1 MEFTNIDNLNYYKD
15 FFSKEKPNENHFILG
30 IDIGS
35 KTSAISYYDFT
46 KKKPEVID
54 ISGGYGK
61 PFTPTVLQY
70 IKDTEEWIF
79 GEYAIV
85 NQGNEDELTFTNLVE
100 HLGQNISWDL
110 EPKILQTHELLG
122 IFIENLIDN
131 VKSVNPKAE
140 IIGIVVVTPD
150 YFKDEAKEELYEA
163 FSFAGYAKKIIEFT
177 TNTNAV
183 LNSYYHT
190 HTNLDELKRV
200 GENICVIDYA
210 NTKLSGGIYNCNLK
224 DNTIIATNIT
234 YKDTELLGTKTLD
247 SDLIDYFTQ
256 FYCNQTSQKEEDLDP
271 LTIDQLRNFV
281 HEHKD
286 LLFQKDISAKPVK
299 LYLNFAY
306 PPLQKALTKEELDDL
321 LKTHKENFTEYIKT
335 LFSVDVLDL
344 ILTGGGSSMLW
355 VRQLLDELLVDTN
368 KTYYKNAAVIASEGG
383 AIVGLNLLG
392 LGQNDF
398 DLVKIENPNTVDYD
412 IGIITEFS
420 GKKTFVPIIEKNNF
434 GIDKKE
440 GKVFILDEKEDCE
453 NITIEICKKE
463 NDNFMV
469 LKECI
474 LENFPKRP
482 PRCTKMLIEIGF
494 DGYNNMAVLVKD
506 LGFGEIYPK
515 TDYMQL
521 FT

>member
-1 MEFTNIDNLNYYKD
+1 MELTNIDNLNHYKD
-15 FFSKEKPNENHFILG
+15 FFSNEKPTENHFILG

-54 ISGGYGK
+54 ISGGYAK

-70 IKDTEEWIF
+70 IKDSKEWIF
-79 GEYAIV
+79 GDYALL
-85 NQGNEDELTFTNLVE
+85 NQGNEDEITFTGLVE
-100 HLGQNISWDL
+100 NLGENISWDL
-110 EPKILQTHELLG
+110 EPELVENHVLLG

-131 VKSVNPKAE
+131 VKNVNPKSE
-140 IIGIVVVTPD
+140 IVGIVVVTPD
-150 YFKDEAKEELYEA
+150 YFKDDAKQELHKA
-163 FSFAGYAKKIIEFT
+163 FSSAGYADKIIGFT
-177 TNTNAV
+177 TNTTCV

-190 HTNLDELKRV
+190 HTNLEELKSV

-210 NTKLSGGIYNCNLK
+210 NTKLSGGIYNCNLN
-224 DNTIIATNIT
+224 DNVIVATNIT
-234 YKDTELLGTKTLD
+234 YKDTEILGTKTLD
-247 SDLIDYFTQ
+247 IDLIKYFTN
-256 FYCNQTSQKEEDLDP
+256 FYCLQTGIQFENLEP
-271 LTIDQLRNFV
+271 FTVDQISNFV

-286 LLFQKDISAKPVK
+286 LLFQKDISSKPVK

-306 PPLQKALTKEELDDL
+306 PPLQKAVTKEELDEL
-321 LKTHKENFTEYIKT
+321 LAPHRENFAEYIKS
-335 LFSVDVLDL
+335 LFSVSVLDL

-355 VRQLLDELLVDTN
+355 VRELLDDILEDTN
-368 KTYYKNAAVIASEGG
+368 KTYYKNAAVIASEG
-383 AIVGLNLLG
+383 ATIVGLNLLG

-398 DLVKIENPNTVDYD
+398 NEVKIENPNTVDYD
-412 IGIITEFS
+412 IGILTEFA
-420 GKKTFVPIIEKNNF
+420 GKKSFVPVIEKNNF

-440 GKVFILDEKEDCE
+440 GKIFILDEKEDAE
-453 NITIEICKKE
+453 NIKIQICKKE
-463 NDNFMV
+463 NETFTL
-469 LKECI
+469 LKECV

-494 DGYNNMAVLVKD
+494 DGYNNMAVLIKD